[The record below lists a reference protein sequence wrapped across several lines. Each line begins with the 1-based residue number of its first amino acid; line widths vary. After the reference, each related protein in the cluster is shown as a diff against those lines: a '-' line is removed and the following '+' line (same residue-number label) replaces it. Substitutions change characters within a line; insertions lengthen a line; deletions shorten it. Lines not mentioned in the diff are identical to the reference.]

1 MAPSVAQSLEESVE
15 KMTEMVIRTQGLRK
29 VYRSGFW
36 MRPFVGL
43 KHLDLEVYRGE
54 IFGFVGPNGAG
65 KTTTMKIFA
74 GLQSATSGQAEILG
88 IPHSNPAARQKLG
101 FLPERPY
108 FYVHL
113 TARELLHFYGQLF
126 SLSTKVRTQRIET
139 LLERV
144 SLRAFADAPLR
155 EYSKGMLQRV
165 GLCQTLLHDPE
176 LIILDEPMSGL
187 DPLGRA
193 LVRDVI
199 LEERAAGRTVFF
211 SSHVLSD
218 VESLCDRVGVII
230 HGELRSVGTMGDLV
244 GSRVKHIDCTFEN
257 LPEGT
262 ELLGQAL
269 PERQGRMR
277 RRIAPSALDDLLK
290 QALGAGGRVVQVQPA
305 RLTLEEVLV
314 DEIQQPGGDA

>member
-1 MAPSVAQSLEESVE
+1 
-15 KMTEMVIRTQGLRK
+15 MTELAIRTRGLRK
-29 VYRSGFW
+29 VYRTGFW

-43 KHLDLEVYRGE
+43 EGLDLDVHRGE

-65 KTTTMKIFA
+65 KTTTMKILT
-74 GLQSATSGQAEILG
+74 GLQCASAGEADILG
-88 IPHSNPAARQKLG
+88 VPFRDPASRSRLG

-113 TARELLHFYGQLF
+113 SARELLHFYGQLF
-126 SLSTKVRTQRIET
+126 SLPAAARGPRIDA

-144 SLRAFADAPLR
+144 GLAGFADTPLR

-165 GLCQTLLHDPE
+165 GLCQTLLHDPD

-193 LVRDVI
+193 LVRDLI
-199 LEERAAGRTVFF
+199 LEEREAGRTVFF

-230 HGELRSVGTMGDLV
+230 KGELRSLGAVSELV
-244 GSRVKHIDCTFEN
+244 GDRVKHFDCTFAGLSDSLSLSGER
-257 LPEGT
+257 LPAEAGRVRVRV
-262 ELLGQAL
+262 Q
-269 PERQGRMR
+269 PE
-277 RRIAPSALDDLLK
+277 ALDRLLK
-290 QALGAGGRVVQVQPA
+290 EALGAGGQVVQVQPS

-314 DEIQQPGGDA
+314 DEIQHPQENG

>member
-1 MAPSVAQSLEESVE
+1 
-15 KMTEMVIRTQGLRK
+15 MTELAIEIRALRK
-29 VYRSGFW
+29 VYRTGFW

-43 KHLDLEVYRGE
+43 SGLDLDVGRGE

-65 KTTTMKIFA
+65 KTTTMKILT
-74 GLQSATSGQAEILG
+74 GLQTETSGTARILG
-88 IPHSNPAARQKLG
+88 IPHTDPASRRKLG

-126 SLSTKVRTQRIET
+126 GLSKSERSTRADH

-144 SLRAFADAPLR
+144 GLVRVADTPLR

-165 GLCQTLLHDPE
+165 GLCQTLLHDPD

-187 DPLGRA
+187 DPVGRA
-193 LVRDVI
+193 LVRDLI

-211 SSHVLSD
+211 SSHILSD

-230 HGELRSVGTMGDLV
+230 SGELRSLGTVSSLIGD
-244 GSRVKHIDCTFEN
+244 RVKHIDCIFSD
-257 LPEGT
+257 LPDDTTLPGEVLPSSPG
-262 ELLGQAL
+262 LLRL
-269 PERQGRMR
+269 RTPPE
-277 RRIAPSALDDLLK
+277 SLDATLAAVLS
-290 QALGAGGRVVQVQPA
+290 AGGRVVQVLPIRQ
-305 RLTLEEVLV
+305 TLEEVLV
-314 DEIQQPGGDA
+314 DEIQHPSASGGKP